1 MTAKTE
7 TYDTQVCGWLADQNG
22 HQIDF
27 VIFGPLPKP
36 WSSRGSI
43 GSVRAGGY
51 CVVTGQRKAYLF
63 SGDGGPL
70 AAWYV
75 AEKLS
80 LPEDEDLANEVT
92 SRLAA
97 VMGREPLLY
106 ERPKWGAQRRNGY
119 DRQG

>member
-1 MTAKTE
+1 MSEQYNTK
-7 TYDTQVCGWLADQNG
+7 VCGWTADQNG

-43 GSVRAGGY
+43 GAVPAGGY
-51 CVVTGQRKAYLF
+51 CVVTGQRRAYLF
-63 SGDGGPL
+63 CGDGPL

-75 AEKLS
+75 QEKLL
-80 LPEDEDLANEVT
+80 LPEDEDLTNEVT
-92 SRLAA
+92 AKLAD

-106 ERPKWGAQRRNGY
+106 KRPKWGEKL
-119 DRQG
+119 

>member
-1 MTAKTE
+1 MSVQTE
-7 TYDTQVCGWLADQNG
+7 TYHTEVCGWLADQNG

-27 VIFGPLPKP
+27 VVFGPLPKP

-43 GSVRAGGY
+43 GSVDAGGY
-51 CVVTGQRKAYLF
+51 CVVTGQRRAYLF
-63 SGDGGPL
+63 GADGPL

-75 AEKLS
+75 QEKLS

-92 SRLAA
+92 GKLAE

-106 ERPKWGAQRRNGY
+106 KRPAWGARP
-119 DRQG
+119 